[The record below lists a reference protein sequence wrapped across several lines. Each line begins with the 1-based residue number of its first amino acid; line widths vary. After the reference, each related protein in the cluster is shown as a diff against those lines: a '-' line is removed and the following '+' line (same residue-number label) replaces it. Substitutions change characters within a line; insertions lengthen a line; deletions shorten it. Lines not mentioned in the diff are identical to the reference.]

1 MRSLRAGCAAAT
13 LAMVAA
19 LSYVPP
25 ATAAPAAAGGAT
37 VTVDPRQPG
46 GRLPADLVGLS
57 FEMRELGV
65 GNLDARRGTMAQLLR
80 TLGPGNIR
88 ISGNT
93 LDRDGI
99 WLPAGQALPDPQPEW
114 LQHVVTPADIERLD
128 GFLHATGWRA
138 EVGINLARWDPVAA
152 ADQARVLRRV
162 LGPRLVAAE
171 CGNEPDQWVGKG
183 FRPAGYGYGD
193 YLKDFE
199 SCAAAVGPQ
208 LPLAGPDAASP
219 STTWAAGL
227 ARDTDGR
234 LGMMMLHQYAMDPTG
249 TMDRLLSP
257 QTYASQLRSI
267 TANLDAAKAL
277 GIPLRVDET
286 NSAWGGG
293 IDGVSNRHGSALW
306 AMDYSLELGQAGV
319 AGLNFHGGL
328 GVCDAPIWN
337 GKWQLYTPICAPG
350 KAAELAQ
357 IYRVQPIYYGLWM
370 ARQVGPG
377 RFLPVTLTTG
387 RNLTAYAVQGDDG
400 KLRLAVISKEDPSAG
415 PVHVDL
421 SVGGG
426 NGAARVLTMTGGS
439 LTGVDTAV
447 QGARVDSAGRLSPGR
462 GARVPVRSGKL
473 TLDLPAG
480 SAAVITVG

>member
-19 LSYVPP
+19 LTYVPP

-37 VTVDPRQPG
+37 VSVDPRQPG

-57 FEMRELGV
+57 FEMRELGI
-65 GNLDARRGTMAQLLR
+65 GNLDARHGTMAQLLR

-128 GFLHATGWRA
+128 GLLHATGWRA

-152 ADQARVLRRV
+152 ADQARVMRRA

-193 YLKDFE
+193 YLNDFE

-293 IDGVSNRHGSALW
+293 IDGVSNRHGSAL
-306 AMDYSLELGQAGV
+306 
-319 AGLNFHGGL
+319 
-328 GVCDAPIWN
+328 
-337 GKWQLYTPICAPG
+337 
-350 KAAELAQ
+350 
-357 IYRVQPIYYGLWM
+357 
-370 ARQVGPG
+370 
-377 RFLPVTLTTG
+377 
-387 RNLTAYAVQGDDG
+387 
-400 KLRLAVISKEDPSAG
+400 
-415 PVHVDL
+415 
-421 SVGGG
+421 
-426 NGAARVLTMTGGS
+426 
-439 LTGVDTAV
+439 
-447 QGARVDSAGRLSPGR
+447 
-462 GARVPVRSGKL
+462 
-473 TLDLPAG
+473 
-480 SAAVITVG
+480 